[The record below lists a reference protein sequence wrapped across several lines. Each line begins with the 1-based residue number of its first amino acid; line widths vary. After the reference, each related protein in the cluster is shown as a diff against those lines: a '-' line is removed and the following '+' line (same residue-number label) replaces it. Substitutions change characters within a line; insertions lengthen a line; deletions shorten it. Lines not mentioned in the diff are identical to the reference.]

1 MTKIELRFHDLDN
14 GNFSYCKPVDDGRD
28 RGPSLFINQTFVSGY
43 FRGMAPENA
52 KPTLI
57 VGNVSTGR
65 AGVGE

>member
-1 MTKIELRFHDLDN
+1 MTKSELRFDHRDN
-14 GNFSYCKPVDDGRD
+14 KNCSCYRPVGEDRD